1 MDFII
6 GLLNNIYKMIISILE
21 AAGVKG
27 EFPED
32 LIPTTTQAAE

>member
-6 GLLNNIYKMIISILE
+6 GLLNNIYLMIIGILE

-27 EFPED
+27 DFPPN
-32 LIPTTTQAAE
+32 LFPTTQAAE